1 MVTYVAVV
9 VVVALMLYL
18 SFRALG
24 GGSAVA
30 AEDYRTVLAR
40 IGQFAAERAA
50 ELEAALREAAGR
62 SREAAQREADPLVAA
77 AAAARKKL
85 SGYQEQLARLEPDA
99 EGEERET
106 LDAARSLLSA
116 GIEDLG
122 WACRML
128 EAGNHADNT
137 GVQRAV
143 GELRAAGG
151 ECLEAAA
158 RLLGPV
164 VEASAEV
171 GAGR

>member
-1 MVTYVAVV
+1 MVTYVIVV

-24 GGSAVA
+24 GGSEVA

-40 IGQFAAERAA
+40 IGQFAGERAA
-50 ELEAALREAAGR
+50 ELDAALREAAGR
-62 SREAAQREADPLVAA
+62 PREAAQREADPLVAA
-77 AAAARKKL
+77 ATAARKKL
-85 SGYQEQLARLEPDA
+85 GGYQEQLSRLEPDA
-99 EGEERET
+99 EGEEREV
-106 LDAARSLLSA
+106 LDSARSLLSA

-128 EAGNHADNT
+128 EAGNHAGNT

-143 GELRAAGG
+143 RELRAAAE
-151 ECLEAAA
+151 ECLHAAA
-158 RLLGPV
+158 RLLG
-164 VEASAEV
+164 SATEPG